1 MASVLTP
8 YRSSDGNNPYT
19 TEQLKR
25 VFADLEPATR
35 APGKYSIEERLK
47 LQREFLTYI
56 IAGQSATAASE
67 KLKARS
73 KLDPANWPYADYS
86 VFMAWKAYDRDFAE
100 AYEVA
105 YAMGTD
111 KLEDKAV
118 EMAYG
123 GNASMLQFVLKM
135 RNKARYSGTD
145 DRGTPGNPLE
155 HVHTIKLIP
164 VSAKQVADLRAKHEI
179 DGELVDAR

>member
-25 VFADLEPATR
+25 LWSDLEPTAR
-35 APGKYSIEERLK
+35 APGKYTAEERLN
-47 LQREFLTYI
+47 LQREFLSYI
-56 IAGQSATAASE
+56 VSGFSATRAVV
-67 KLKARS
+67 KLQLRAKENPG
-73 KLDPANWPYADYS
+73 KLPYADYS
-86 VFMAWKAYDRDFAE
+86 TFMAWKAYDKEFAD

-111 KLEDKAV
+111 QLEDKAV
-118 EMAYG
+118 ELAYG
-123 GNASMLQFVLKM
+123 GNASMLQFLLKM
-135 RNKARYSGTD
+135 RNRTRYEPKAD
-145 DRGTPGNPLE
+145 DRGTPQNPLE

-179 DGELVDAR
+179 EGEVSR